1 MSVTMDPAASI
12 DRLSTSI
19 AQLSVRVDK
28 FANQVHDAKQDM
40 EDLSEK
46 LASLEEC
53 LEILEADFENPLV
66 QYPDRQKKP
75 LKRMIDDCDRITK
88 EMITL
93 LTSLSADRGQVS
105 WSGFS
110 KTKLANL
117 LDSLEADRSGIVVVI
132 GMKQLSDAER
142 HRLNRAANSDQD
154 TESML
159 SVRQSFL
166 ETAPVPYAKEDPYP
180 KPVKPPLQELE
191 RRQTPVAAPVS
202 RPDVPSSLGW
212 EQGREHGQEQGRS
225 NIRMNSSP
233 FTESPIEVRSNDQQ
247 NESFGSRKDSA
258 VEPNDVS
265 KISPN
270 SWSETQFTSHTSP
283 SFRNATTTEPPD
295 SYRLPDY
302 YWTSRQ
308 LIVTPLEQTGEG
320 KEVVPSSFSVRSVRT
335 IESMSEMSA
344 RNSTYLSLEDGKL
357 DQIAMA
363 AAAKARNRLSD
374 SEQRKADKDLLKR
387 IKEGAEMS
395 KIQPLLDR
403 GADPNASGPRNTVL
417 TTEIQ
422 YSGRQQVIELLLS
435 RGAEPNASSDGIPKY
450 KIIEGGNME
459 RLRSKMGAGRSID
472 AVPYQVGVLF
482 LAALHTNIDIVK
494 LLVSYGARL
503 RPYSGSASEQRSFSP
518 ENRPG
523 LDRRNSS
530 TSQPGSHRS
539 AILAAAETEKWD
551 IVQFLILHGADPN
564 DIGEKAGSTLQLA
577 TASNKKDLMQLL
589 IEGGADVN
597 TQGGQ
602 YGAALIAAAYEGH
615 PTAAKILLDAG
626 ASINVQS
633 RKLGTALN
641 AAVMNGYLNVV
652 KLLLERGADTKINY
666 VLDTALQRLKDDPE
680 NTNRKAI
687 VRLLE
692 ARGAKSGPV
701 DKKVPEWAGL
711 FSDSY

>member
-1 MSVTMDPAASI
+1 MDPVASI
-12 DRLSTSI
+12 NRLSTSI

-28 FANQVHDAKQDM
+28 FADQVHEAKQDM

-117 LDSLEADRSGIVVVI
+117 LDSLEADRSGIDVVI
-132 GMKQLSDAER
+132 GLKQISDAER
-142 HRLNRAANSDQD
+142 NRLNRAASSDQD

-159 SVRQSFL
+159 SVRQSLL

-180 KPVKPPLQELE
+180 KPVKPPLQVLE

-202 RPDVPSSLGW
+202 RPDVPSSPRW
-212 EQGREHGQEQGRS
+212 KQGREHGQEQGRS
-225 NIRMNSSP
+225 SMPVNSSP

-247 NESFGSRKDSA
+247 NESFESRKDSA
-258 VEPNDVS
+258 VEPNDVPKS
-265 KISPN
+265 SPN
-270 SWSETQFTSHTSP
+270 SWSQTQFTSHTP
-283 SFRNATTTEPPD
+283 ASFRNATTAEPPD
-295 SYRLPDY
+295 SYRIPDY

-308 LIVTPLEQTGEG
+308 LIVTPLEHSGEG
-320 KEVVPSSFSVRSVRT
+320 KEVVPSSFSVRSGRT
-335 IESMSEMSA
+335 IESTSEMST
-344 RNSTYLSLEDGKL
+344 RNSTYLPLEDGKL
-357 DQIAMA
+357 DQIAIT

-387 IKEGAEMS
+387 IKEGAQIS
-395 KIQPLLDR
+395 KIQPLLDL

-435 RGAEPNASSDGIPKY
+435 RGAEPNATSDGIPKHR
-450 KIIEGGNME
+450 IIEDGNME
-459 RLRSKMGAGRSID
+459 RLRSRMGAGRSID
-472 AVPYQVGVLF
+472 AVPYEVGVLF

-503 RPYSGSASEQRSFSP
+503 RPYSGSASEQRSFST
-518 ENRPG
+518 ENRPA

-530 TSQPGSHRS
+530 TSRPGSHRS
-539 AILAAAETEKWD
+539 AVLVAAEAEKWD
-551 IVQFLILHGADPN
+551 IVHFLTLHGADPN
-564 DIGEKAGSTLQLA
+564 DIGEKTGSTLQLA

-589 IEGGADVN
+589 IERGADVN
-597 TQGGQ
+597 TQGGK

-687 VRLLE
+687 VRILE

-701 DKKVPEWAGL
+701 DKKVAEWAGL
-711 FSDSY
+711 FTDSY